1 MDAEQ
6 LHFPDFAVPDFAQP
20 TLERADPTGPGFALP
35 NPQRPEPAVARQV
48 GPWPA
53 DLDRPDPDLPSVD
66 SPDLYAPEVPPALT
80 LPAPGEHALPR
91 PEYAPDVVMRE
102 RPGEMAPAAA
112 EVLLGSPDLKDLP
125 AGLSY
130 PQLYTSQDEMS
141 TRKRH
146 LGMLELGLERA
157 AGGEQ

>member
-20 TLERADPTGPGFALP
+20 ALERVDPAGPGFALP
-35 NPQRPEPAVARQV
+35 NPQRPEPAVARQL
-48 GPWPA
+48 GLWP
-53 DLDRPDPDLPSVD
+53 DELGRPNPDPPAVD
-66 SPDLYAPEVPPALT
+66 SPDLRAPEVPHDLT
-80 LPAPGEHALPR
+80 RPAPGEHALPG

-102 RPGEMAPAAA
+102 RPGEMAPAAT
-112 EVLLGSPDLKDLP
+112 EVLLDSPDRRELP

-157 AGGEQ
+157 ERGER

>member
-20 TLERADPTGPGFALP
+20 ALERADPAGPGFALP
-35 NPQRPEPAVARQV
+35 NPQRPEPAVARQL
-48 GPWPA
+48 GLWPD
-53 DLDRPDPDLPSVD
+53 DLDRPDPELPAVD
-66 SPDLYAPEVPPALT
+66 SPDLRAPEVPHDLT
-80 LPAPGEHALPR
+80 LLAPGEHALPG

-102 RPGEMAPAAA
+102 RPGEMAPAAP
-112 EVLLGSPDLKDLP
+112 EELLGSPDLKDLP

-157 AGGEQ
+157 ERGER